1 MHRKK
6 ESFRFITVNEVEVLL
21 LLESIDITKSFDLD
35 KVHPLLLFSAVP
47 IIYSPLTYVINLSVK
62 RIFLDS
68 LKVAKV
74 IPIFKQGSRTL
85 CNNYRSISVL
95 SALNK
100 IFQRCILNQLIF
112 HFNTE
117 NILVSN

>member
-21 LLESIDITKSFDLD
+21 LLESINITKSFNLD
-35 KVHPLLLFSAVP
+35 KVHPLPLSSAAP
-47 IIYSPLTYVINLSVK
+47 IIYSPLTYVINLSLK
-62 RIFLDS
+62 QGIFLDS

-95 SALNK
+95 SALSK
-100 IFQRCILNQLIF
+100 FFKDAFLI
-112 HFNTE
+112 N
-117 NILVSN
+117 